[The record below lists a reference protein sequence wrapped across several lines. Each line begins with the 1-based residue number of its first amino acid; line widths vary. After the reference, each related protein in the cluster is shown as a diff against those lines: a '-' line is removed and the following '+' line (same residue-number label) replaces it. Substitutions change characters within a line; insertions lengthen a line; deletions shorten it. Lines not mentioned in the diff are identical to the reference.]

1 MTEEKLIVW
10 HPSSRASE
18 ELRKAIWEE
27 LSTINNPV
35 KIMETNFSSMISLFF
50 FFFHTYS
57 MLKKMFSLPSPKDVI
72 LSF

>member
-50 FFFHTYS
+50 FFFFSHIQHTEKNVFITKS
-57 MLKKMFSLPSPKDVI
+57 KRCNS
-72 LSF
+72 